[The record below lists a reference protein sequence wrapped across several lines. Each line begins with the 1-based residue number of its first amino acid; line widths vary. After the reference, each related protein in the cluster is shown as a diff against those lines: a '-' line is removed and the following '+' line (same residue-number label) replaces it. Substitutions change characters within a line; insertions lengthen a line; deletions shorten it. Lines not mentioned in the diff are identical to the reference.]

1 MTIMVRAAL
10 VLLLLALSRAD
21 EEIKKE
27 DGVLVLTK
35 GNFKSAIADN
45 EFILV
50 EFCKFNI
57 SINFYFIVYFRS
69 FYTIYEF
76 NNSLKVP

>member
-1 MTIMVRAAL
+1 MVRATL
-10 VLLLLALSRAD
+10 VLLILALAWAD

-35 GNFKSAIADN
+35 GNFKKAIADN

-50 EFCKFNI
+50 EFCKFI
-57 SINFYFIVYFRS
+57 IFLLIL
-69 FYTIYEF
+69 
-76 NNSLKVP
+76 LKI